1 MRGDLLR
8 KSCHETGSREP
19 INAMDFL
26 PWHYLNWEGA
36 VVVVVVVVVGGFAKK
51 ETDTN
56 QSLWRHLDYTSPPTP
71 SIHPHS
77 PTCHHQPLPPSSPL
91 LFICFSVFS
100 VVCLPLGWKLC
111 VYAPLCMCVLVCVC
125 VCVCVRE
132 RSEMTHWF
140 TVFYIFSSGSLLQC
154 ESIDAIILSASL
166 SLFILSPCFSP
177 SLSLFLSLS
186 LFFLWLSEYHV
197 VEWKC
202 LRGVLYCRYRRR
214 GLEYQRCVLYLCV
227 PVCISVYHILT
238 RNTVLSIQECMLL
251 FVHRAGACDSAEA
264 YTVHLT
270 ARLSRCQIPFV
281 IYKIYIY
288 IYILSEYLY
297 VWGRLCW
304 WVFAPC
310 GLYARCT
317 SSSSATPPCDPH
329 VHAQPHARAHT
340 ATHPPTCEDFCQ
352 NQ

>member
-19 INAMDFL
+19 INAMYFW
-26 PWHYLNWEGA
+26 PWNYLNSVGA
-36 VVVVVVVVVGGFAKK
+36 VVVVVVVVGGFAKK

-166 SLFILSPCFSP
+166 SLFILCPCFSP
-177 SLSLFLSLS
+177 SLSLSLSLS
-186 LFFLWLSEYHV
+186 LFSMTIRVSCCWMEVFTRSV
-197 VEWKC
+197 VLPLQETGF
-202 LRGVLYCRYRRR
+202 GVSAVCF
-214 GLEYQRCVLYLCV
+214 V
-227 PVCISVYHILT
+227 PVRASVYFCVSHP
-238 RNTVLSIQECMLL
+238 NSEHGVKYSG
-251 FVHRAGACDSAEA
+251 VHA
-264 YTVHLT
+264 
-270 ARLSRCQIPFV
+270 PF
-281 IYKIYIY
+281 
-288 IYILSEYLY
+288 
-297 VWGRLCW
+297 R
-304 WVFAPC
+304 APC
-310 GLYARCT
+310 GGMW
-317 SSSSATPPCDPH
+317 
-329 VHAQPHARAHT
+329 
-340 ATHPPTCEDFCQ
+340 
-352 NQ
+352 

>member
-36 VVVVVVVVVGGFAKK
+36 VVVVVVVVGGGGFAKK

-166 SLFILSPCFSP
+166 SLFILCPCFSP
-177 SLSLFLSLS
+177 SLSLSLSLS

-202 LRGVLYCRYRRR
+202 LRGVLYCCYRRR

-288 IYILSEYLY
+288 IYFE
-297 VWGRLCW
+297 
-304 WVFAPC
+304 WVFIRVREALLV
-310 GLYARCT
+310 GICT
-317 SSSSATPPCDPH
+317 LWF
-329 VHAQPHARAHT
+329 VRALH
-340 ATHPPTCEDFCQ
+340 
-352 NQ
+352 

>member
-36 VVVVVVVVVGGFAKK
+36 VVVVVVVGFVKK

-111 VYAPLCMCVLVCVC
+111 VYAPLCMCVS

-154 ESIDAIILSASL
+154 ESIDAIILSG
-166 SLFILSPCFSP
+166 SLFILSPS
-177 SLSLFLSLS
+177 LSLS
-186 LFFLWLSEYHV
+186 LLWLSEYHV

-227 PVCISVYHILT
+227 LVCISVYHIPT
-238 RNTVLSIQECMLL
+238 WNTVLSIQECMLL
-251 FVHRAGACDSAEA
+251 FR
-264 YTVHLT
+264 
-270 ARLSRCQIPFV
+270 
-281 IYKIYIY
+281 
-288 IYILSEYLY
+288 
-297 VWGRLCW
+297 
-304 WVFAPC
+304 APC
-310 GLYARCT
+310 GGMW
-317 SSSSATPPCDPH
+317 
-329 VHAQPHARAHT
+329 
-340 ATHPPTCEDFCQ
+340 
-352 NQ
+352 